1 MIPCFLA
8 ALSPH
13 CLLLLKSTCPG
24 TCVTPLGTVRAQPGS
39 VLRPPPSLPIL
50 SPDILFQALPTSH
63 VLQPQ
68 FPEQGLPELP
78 ALTST
83 RLLSS
88 SGTHESNTRRSIST
102 PSSPPPPAFP
112 QYIKQGYPAPRC
124 SGWTSRSF
132 SIDSSSSPYTSNQS
146 PSPIRVLSKLLHW

>member
-68 FPEQGLPELP
+68 FTEQGLPELP

-132 SIDSSSSPYTSNQS
+132 SIDSSSSLYTSNQS